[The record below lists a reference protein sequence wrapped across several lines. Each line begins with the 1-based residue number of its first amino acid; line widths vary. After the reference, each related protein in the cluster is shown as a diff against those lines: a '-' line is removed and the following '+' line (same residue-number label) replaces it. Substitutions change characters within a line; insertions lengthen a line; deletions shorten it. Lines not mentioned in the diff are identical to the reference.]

1 MKKFLKPVVLTIIF
15 MAITLP
21 AIAEENMVEVKKNDT
36 IFNIYLA
43 AHGNGYTLESAK
55 SAAIST
61 IVPQLIEKT
70 KDLPGSIQ
78 QSMSTN
84 GIEKGEGACTIA
96 AKTLIQSYWKLE
108 DGIYHYT
115 IKLIVENSRDNN
127 R

>member
-1 MKKFLKPVVLTIIF
+1 MKNKLKPIVLAIMF

-21 AIAEENMVEVKKNDT
+21 AIAEENMVDVKKNDT

-43 AHGNGYTLESAK
+43 AHGKGYTLESAK

-61 IVPQLIEKT
+61 IMPQLIEKT

-78 QSMSTN
+78 QNMNVN
-84 GIEKGEGACTIA
+84 GIQTGEGACTIA
-96 AKTLIQSYWKLE
+96 AKTLIQSFWKLE
-108 DGIYHYT
+108 DGIYYYT
-115 IKLIVENSRDNN
+115 IQLIVDKSRDNN